1 MIRVSELRL
10 ELDEDESLLG
20 KKAGKVLRTDPK
32 YIEKLTIFKKS
43 VDARKKDDVHFSY
56 TVTPG
61 AAPLPLTEGQG
72 GGRIQV
78 HPAGEPATVRF
89 SPGGGWFWSGGYV
102 CRPDLG

>member
-10 ELDEDESLLG
+10 ELDEDESLLR

-56 TVTPG
+56 TVDVTLGLDETQVLRRCRSPRPRRRKNTSTP
-61 AAPLPLTEGQG
+61 
-72 GGRIQV
+72 
-78 HPAGEPATVRF
+78 
-89 SPGGGWFWSGGYV
+89 
-102 CRPDLG
+102 CR

>member
-10 ELDEDESLLG
+10 ELDEDESLLR

-56 TVTPG
+56 TVDVT
-61 AAPLPLTEGQG
+61 
-72 GGRIQV
+72 
-78 HPAGEPATVRF
+78 
-89 SPGGGWFWSGGYV
+89 
-102 CRPDLG
+102 LGLDET

>member
-10 ELDEDESLLG
+10 ELDEDESLLR

-56 TVTPG
+56 TVDVTLGLTKPRCCAAAAHLRPRRRKNTSTP
-61 AAPLPLTEGQG
+61 
-72 GGRIQV
+72 
-78 HPAGEPATVRF
+78 
-89 SPGGGWFWSGGYV
+89 
-102 CRPDLG
+102 CR

>member
-1 MIRVSELRL
+1 MRTRACCAK
-10 ELDEDESLLG
+10 G
-20 KKAGKVLRTDPK
+20 GQVLRTDPK

-56 TVTPG
+56 TVDVTLGLDETQVLRRCRSP
-61 AAPLPLTEGQG
+61 EGQG

-78 HPAGEPATVRF
+78 HPAGEPAAVRF
-89 SPGGGWFWSGGYV
+89 SPGGGWFRSGGYV

>member
-10 ELDEDESLLG
+10 ELDEDESLLR

-56 TVTPG
+56 TVDVTLSMEWPRSRCDRRSR
-61 AAPLPLTEGQG
+61 L
-72 GGRIQV
+72 GR
-78 HPAGEPATVRF
+78 A
-89 SPGGGWFWSGGYV
+89 V
-102 CRPDLG
+102 CRLRCAIPHRSR